1 MEKFNMSSNSF
12 TSIIEKIFRQN
23 GCWSRL
29 KGELSVYYWPRVAGK
44 EIAAKV
50 EAVRYRN
57 GFLYLQTENP
67 ALAHQVSLLS
77 AEIVKRFQKILG
89 KNIIKGIKIKIG
101 TISLSKTRNISQEI
115 NCSLTETEKDLIEN
129 CSKTLQDPDLA
140 TIFSK
145 LIDSFYRNQK
155 QILAEG
161 GQRCQNCRT
170 VISGDYL
177 YCPCCQM
184 KI

>member
-1 MEKFNMSSNSF
+1 MSVISF
-12 TSIIEKIFRQN
+12 ISIIEKIFRQN

-29 KGELSVYYWPRVAGK
+29 KGELSVYYWPRVAGT

-50 EAVRYRN
+50 EAVRYRS

-77 AEIVKRFQKILG
+77 VEIVKRFQKILG

-101 TISLSKTRNISQEI
+101 AVSLSENRNNSKAI
-115 NCSLTETEKDLIEN
+115 NYSLTEAEKELVQK

-140 TIFSK
+140 GSFSK
-145 LIDSFYRNQK
+145 LIHSFYLSQK
-155 QILAEG
+155 QVLAEG
-161 GQRCQNCRT
+161 GHRCQNCYT
-170 VISGDYL
+170 VISGDYQ

-184 KI
+184 KV

>member
-1 MEKFNMSSNSF
+1 MSNESF
-12 TSIIEKIFRQN
+12 TNIIQKIFKQN

-29 KGELSVYYWPRVAGK
+29 KGELSVYYWPRIAGT

-57 GFLYLQTENP
+57 GILYLQTDNP
-67 ALAHQVSLLS
+67 ALAHQVYLLS
-77 AEIVKRFQKILG
+77 EDILKKFQRVLG
-89 KNIIKGIKIKIG
+89 KNIVKGIKVKIG
-101 TISLSKTRNISQEI
+101 SILIQKKPKISI
-115 NCSLTETEKDLIEN
+115 NVDYSLTEDEKILIDD

-140 TIFSK
+140 GIFTK
-145 LIDSFYRNQK
+145 VVQSFYRNQK
-155 QILAEG
+155 QVLDEG
-161 GQRCQNCRT
+161 GHRCKNCQT

-177 YCPCCQM
+177 YCPCCQI